1 MRQLRIVRR
10 TNAVLATGSALLV
23 LAVVFLTVL
32 EVVLRRIF
40 DSPTTWTFDVARYF
54 VLYSFMFAGAYTL
67 QNDGHIRITFIVE
80 KFSSRVRLWL
90 DVLGQG
96 GGLVF
101 SLVLTWLAVKQTLKS
116 YDRNW
121 HTQDVTSIPEWTL
134 YIGIALGALMLSLTF
149 LTHITELIVNR
160 RENETPITPVQ
171 EP

>member
-1 MRQLRIVRR
+1 
-10 TNAVLATGSALLV
+10 LV
-23 LAVVFLTVL
+23 LAVVSLTVL
-32 EVVLRRIF
+32 EVALRRIF

-80 KFSSRVRLWL
+80 RFSSRVRLWL
-90 DVLGQG
+90 DVLSQG

-116 YDRNW
+116 FQRDW
-121 HTQDVTSIPEWTL
+121 HTQDVTSIPEWVL

-149 LTHITELIVNR
+149 LARILDVIQNR
-160 RENETPITPVQ
+160 TPAETSITPVQ
-171 EP
+171 E